1 MRKIKFHDVV
11 LPTGSLKPSAAI
23 APYVACVVESATFEG
38 AGPLPDLVCRRF
50 ETGCDGLVALGCD
63 GREITWRC
71 TRCDDAGSV
80 VGWEGSA
87 FDSRKG
93 PDAPPPDAIELR
105 VPVDELFL
113 LRTRAEEPQLR
124 SALLGAVAIEAPRGA
139 LPRTSVTLAPATW
152 AALEADVSAAANGAN
167 GETQRSLD
175 RLVGRIQARL
185 W

>member
-1 MRKIKFHDVV
+1 MRKIKFSDVV
-11 LPTGSLKPSAAI
+11 LPTGALKPSAAI

-38 AGPLPDLVCRRF
+38 AGPQPDLVCWRL

-87 FDSRKG
+87 FDGRKG
-93 PDAPPPDAIELR
+93 PDALPPDAMELR

-113 LRTRAEEPQLR
+113 LRMLAEEPQLR
-124 SALLGAVAIEAPRGA
+124 SAPLGAIAIEAPRGA
-139 LPRTSVTLAPATW
+139 VPRASVALGAASW
-152 AALEADVSAAANGAN
+152 AALESDVSAAANEAN
-167 GETQRSLD
+167 GGTQRSLD